1 MQMSQLWY
9 FTSVSPSYIRI
20 VTKLDNQCQVMLG
33 TLPLLVLISGAATAF
48 SYPANY
54 GGTVRRMKRST
65 SPSGKFPQEGGGNP
79 PQDVTLKYLK
89 TSRSAINPS
98 CWFQYYTT
106 CPRSSLLRQGQ
117 AEATTAL
124 SAAGRDFTGRD
135 SNGGDSWQPV
145 LVPAPPGSRGPSYR
159 VLPGWA
165 QLNSVRLF

>member
-1 MQMSQLWY
+1 
-9 FTSVSPSYIRI
+9 
-20 VTKLDNQCQVMLG
+20 MLG
-33 TLPLLVLISGAATAF
+33 TFPLLSLILGMATVF
-48 SYPANY
+48 SYPDNH
-54 GGTVRRMKRST
+54 GGLVRRMKRST
-65 SPSGKFPQEGGGNP
+65 SQSSEFPQDGGGNP
-79 PQDVTLKYLK
+79 PQDVILTYLK
-89 TSRSAINPS
+89 TSRSAIKPS

-135 SNGGDSWQPV
+135 SNGGNSWQPV